1 MAKTMVKLIKK
12 ILLITTVSLIIVKVA
27 LGLVIFFYPPLP
39 EDDNLSIS
47 PATLID
53 LTNEYRAN
61 LGLNALSANARLTQA
76 AYNKAEDLL
85 TRQYFD
91 HTSPDGQKF
100 SQWIK
105 DVNYQY
111 FYVGENLAIDFDN
124 EEDLFQAWLNSPT
137 HKDNIV
143 KPQYQEI
150 GIAALRGNYKNHST
164 IVVVQLFGTRV
175 LGDKESSSDNYQS
188 VGDLTA
194 NYFYRRS
201 WWQKFV
207 SLNRLDDIN
216 RWVGYA
222 LVISL
227 GLYLVTY
234 RPQKNI
240 NQVNIKH
247 PIINRYQAK
256 IFRE

>member
-1 MAKTMVKLIKK
+1 MLKFIKK
-12 ILLITTVSLIIVKVA
+12 ILLFTTIALIIIKVA
-27 LGLVIFFYPPLP
+27 VGLVIFLYPPIP

-47 PATLID
+47 PTALIE
-53 LTNEYRAN
+53 LTNQYRESQ
-61 LGLNALSANARLTQA
+61 GLTTLTPNARLTQA
-76 AYNKAEDLL
+76 AYNKAQDLL

-111 FYVGENLAIDFDN
+111 FYVGENLAIDFND
-124 EEDLFQAWLNSPT
+124 EIELFQAWLDSPT
-137 HKDNIV
+137 HQENII

-150 GIAALRGNYKNHST
+150 GIAALRGKYKNHST

-175 LGDKESSSDNYQS
+175 LGEQEDSADDDYR
-188 VGDLTA
+188 GLTNLA
-194 NYFYRRS
+194 DNYFYRQS

-207 SLNRLDDIN
+207 SLDKLDDIN
-216 RWVGYA
+216 RLIGYA
-222 LVISL
+222 LVVSL
-227 GLYLVTY
+227 GLYLITY

-240 NQVNIKH
+240 NQINIKH